1 MHDIYQLALAS
12 DDIETVFEQDE
23 KLQRE
28 KHKEG
33 TEIFEFW
40 RDEIRDILLGI
51 TEKTDPKLFIRE
63 LGSMIL
69 EAYEDSLFLDNYDIY
84 DCLMNYW
91 NEKLQDD
98 VYAIKA
104 YGYGTAREVEF
115 TYAQKKAKDESG
127 ETIMVDDKSKVKSF
141 DGALIPRSIIE
152 TEYCAD
158 ELATLQDL
166 NDRREQIASEME
178 EMREEES
185 GDEGLLKDVL
195 SDNGDLPKGNLTK
208 RIKELESR
216 KTSPEMTALQKIVEL
231 FESGAAGAAESV
243 ICETPSVE
251 DYGIRNK
258 NGSLAKGKLKSALK
272 EASTNAVM
280 PEIYQDEYEALLNY
294 QIKQDEYDSLG
305 KDIKAAQKTLDNLV
319 LAKYETLTEEE
330 IKYLLFDCKWM
341 PRLYGDIN
349 GEIDRILNDYAS
361 RVIMIAKRYEHTL
374 GEIEDK
380 TAKSKAAVKQALER
394 MGYKW

>member
-1 MHDIYQLALAS
+1 MQ
-12 DDIETVFEQDE
+12 VN
-23 KLQRE
+23 
-28 KHKEG
+28 
-33 TEIFEFW
+33 
-40 RDEIRDILLGI
+40 
-51 TEKTDPKLFIRE
+51 
-63 LGSMIL
+63 IL
-69 EAYEDSLFLDNYDIY
+69 EAKTNLSNLVKLVETGKEDMVVIARYGKPVVKMVTY
-84 DCLMNYW
+84 T
-91 NEKLQDD
+91 D
-98 VYAIKA
+98 VP
-104 YGYGTAREVEF
+104 V
-115 TYAQKKAKDESG
+115 S
-127 ETIMVDDKSKVKSF
+127 
-141 DGALIPRSIIE
+141 
-152 TEYCAD
+152 
-158 ELATLQDL
+158 
-166 NDRREQIASEME
+166 
-178 EMREEES
+178 
-185 GDEGLLKDVL
+185 
-195 SDNGDLPKGNLTK
+195 K
-208 RIKELESR
+208 RIG
-216 KTSPEMTALQKIVEL
+216 V
-231 FESGAAGAAESV
+231 
-243 ICETPSVE
+243 
-251 DYGIRNK
+251 
-258 NGSLAKGKLKSALK
+258 AKGKLKSALK